1 MSFFDNILR
10 SRKIKWHNDIHLWS
24 LRLSND
30 EYYELKEALKH
41 GAKYR
46 EFTSLRREAT
56 LYYAEWWRREFSG
69 GHASTKDVCES
80 IFGDA
85 QLSEKL
91 YEAAKCGARTL
102 NIQIIR
108 TQGEERDRDNIR
120 YSIFYQGGLPM
131 NYIISEIQRSN
142 HSAWDRFFRKL
153 VWKLHDYTDVSE
165 SLGVTAPLSDS
176 IKAFCETLRISADS
190 LTPNQQ
196 PYYHNEVWW
205 NVIIRNFEEEKRK
218 RKARSPFESIWL
230 FGLDEVDK
238 KISVGFKF
246 SGPQTL
252 SSEFIAEHNLA
263 GRTFTTLSVLVNDT
277 PVFTPEYDKRFYC
290 RRNVEKN
297 VPCSVGDTVTV
308 VVNETGEVISSKD
321 IDFDIPKVV
330 YLVDENKN
338 TYRLGDAQHL
348 KDEVCRIIATDDWSS
363 DCKFDIFTLGGNNY
377 KVFYPEMGTD
387 QIVFHS
393 ESRGETRTIDPGTE
407 SLKTFIDFKSA
418 LKLQVP
424 AKEIVFNAEQT
435 VLFYEACNE
444 TEINRSK
451 PCSVYYAEKG
461 SQQWIRRPKLG
472 EIRARVRRS
481 DNEAVE
487 PVKFL
492 NVGNL
497 NILYISS
504 SRDICEIKID
514 WEHGCI
520 ETEDAKVGEQENI
533 WVINR
538 NNLTDRRYAK
548 FKFVP
553 NPGQGAEFYLTVL
566 PPFFGF
572 DIYDRANQPVKQDF
586 IIPMEDINY
595 FRYYLHPSEQT
606 ALYPNGKRGEWKYT
620 YSDDANNHG
629 NKISE
634 YLCGNRQRS
643 TFIPYEGRLA
653 SLFMDGSEQISRML
667 NHSCLSLPDA
677 GAKIV
682 FQYGS
687 RKHTYTFKAFPYRLM
702 YKPGVI
708 IVKNVEA
715 ILPRYDRELL
725 AIPLDSPESEPIH
738 LHQSE
743 EKKNCYFLPEE
754 IMNCEQ
760 HKWLVYGKLRGYILP
775 SAIDVQEENLDKTS
789 RERIRA
795 EKIDLLKKEFLG
807 ASMSDR
813 IWIRAINW
821 YKRLPL
827 GRIPGTSILELVAIA
842 DDNMLIKKFALHLWL
857 DALNR
862 LDVNIKESLDT
873 LKASLIEFSEQMS
886 FIWAWASKESIIEY
900 SKDFLSADESMFLRC
915 YYNWVLSLPDDSNKK
930 QNLLMNPDC
939 KSVEQLLSEFE
950 YWLND
955 VAKEGMPIQSLES
968 YDFNENGDGLKKSEA
983 RAYFEKFVKEDMP
996 NMGNLKPYER
1006 WIPVRHMLS
1015 NIFQVYN
1022 FGDIDGDENVKRE
1035 IRKSII
1041 IGLTYSNNRYEF

>member
-252 SSEFIAEHNLA
+252 SAEFITEHNLV
-263 GRTFTTLSVLVNDT
+263 GKSFTTFSLLVNNA

-297 VPCSVGDTVTV
+297 VLCSVGDTITV
-308 VVNETGEVISSKD
+308 VINETGEVISNRD
-321 IDFDIPKVV
+321 INFDTPKVA
-330 YLVDENKN
+330 YLIDEDKN
-338 TYRLGDAQHL
+338 IFRLGDAQHL
-348 KDEVCRIIATDDWSS
+348 KDEVCRIIATEDWNCE
-363 DCKFDIFTLGGNNY
+363 CKFDIFTIDGINY

-387 QIVFHS
+387 QMVFYS
-393 ESRGETRTIDPGTE
+393 ESRAETRTINPGSE
-407 SLKTFIDFKSA
+407 SPKTFIDFRCA

-424 AKEIVFNAEQT
+424 TKEIIFNTEDT

-444 TEINRSK
+444 TEINRAR

-461 SQQWIRRPKLG
+461 SQQWISRPKFG

-492 NVGNL
+492 NAGNL
-497 NILYISS
+497 NISYISS
-504 SRDICEIKID
+504 SRDTCEIKID
-514 WEHGCI
+514 WKHGSV
-520 ETEDAKVGEQENI
+520 ETEDAEVGERENI

-538 NNLTDRRYAK
+538 NTLADRRYAK
-548 FKFVP
+548 FKFIP
-553 NPGQGAEFYLTVL
+553 CPGQGSEFTLTIL

-572 DIYDRANQPVKQDF
+572 NIYDKMDRKMGTNS
-586 IIPMEDINY
+586 IIPMVDIND
-595 FRYYLHPSEQT
+595 FRYYFHLPGIMH
-606 ALYPNGKRGEWKYT
+606 LYPNGIRGDLRYVYCE
-620 YSDDANNHG
+620 DNQNHG
-629 NKISE
+629 NKITE
-634 YLCGNRQRS
+634 YLCGNKQRS
-643 TFIPYEGRLA
+643 SFIPYEGRLA
-653 SLFMDGSEQISRML
+653 SMFIDGSEQIHRMI

-677 GAKIV
+677 EAKIA
-682 FQYGS
+682 FQDGA
-687 RKHTYTFKAFPYRLM
+687 RTHMLTFKAFPYRLKYETGM
-702 YKPGVI
+702 V
-708 IVKNVEA
+708 IVKNTSV
-715 ILPRYDRELL
+715 LPRYDADLL
-725 AIPLDSPESEPIH
+725 AIPIDSPECEPVI
-738 LHQSE
+738 LQQSKE
-743 EKKNCYFLPEE
+743 LRNCYLLPD
-754 IMNCEQ
+754 IITNSAYSR
-760 HKWLVYGKLRGYILP
+760 WLIYGRLRGYVLP
-775 SAIDVQEENLDKTS
+775 FAIDTKEELD
-789 RERIRA
+789 RGRRDGFRA
-795 EKIDLLKKEFLG
+795 NKIDELKHEFLS
-807 ASMSDR
+807 APIFDS
-813 IWIRAINW
+813 IWKRAIDW

-842 DDNMLIKKFALHLWL
+842 DDNMLIKKFALHLWF
-857 DALNR
+857 DTLNR
-862 LDVNIKESLDT
+862 NESMDT

-886 FIWAWASKESIIEY
+886 FLWAWVTNESII
-900 SKDFLSADESMFLRC
+900 DFAIDYLNADNSQLLK
-915 YYNWVLSLPDDSNKK
+915 YYYTWVLSLPDDSSKK
-930 QNLLMNPDC
+930 QYLLTNPAQ
-939 KSVEQLLSEFE
+939 KSAEFLLSEFQE
-950 YWLND
+950 WLNIVIQD
-955 VAKEGMPIQSLES
+955 GMPRQNLE
-968 YDFNENGDGLKKSEA
+968 YPDVNTNGDGLISREA
-983 RAYFEKFVKEDMP
+983 KEHFACVRETISNWKNLSP
-996 NMGNLKPYER
+996 NEL
-1006 WIPVRHMLS
+1006 WIQERHMLS
-1015 NIFQVYN
+1015 NIFQAVLN
-1022 FGDIDGDENVKRE
+1022 FGDIDGNENIKRE

-1041 IGLTYSNNRYEF
+1041 TGLTYSNNRYEF

>member
-252 SSEFIAEHNLA
+252 SAEFITEHNLV
-263 GRTFTTLSVLVNDT
+263 GKSFTTFSLLVNNA

-297 VPCSVGDTVTV
+297 VLCSVGDTITV
-308 VVNETGEVISSKD
+308 VINETGEVISNRD
-321 IDFDIPKVV
+321 INFDTPKVA
-330 YLVDENKN
+330 YLVDEDKN
-338 TYRLGDAQHL
+338 IFRLGDAQHL
-348 KDEVCRIIATDDWSS
+348 KDEVCRIIATEDWNCE
-363 DCKFDIFTLGGNNY
+363 CKFDIFTIDGINC

-387 QIVFHS
+387 QMVFYS
-393 ESRGETRTIDPGTE
+393 ESRAETRTINPGSE
-407 SLKTFIDFKSA
+407 SPKTFIDFRCA

-424 AKEIVFNAEQT
+424 TKEIIFNTEDT

-444 TEINRSK
+444 TEINRVR
-451 PCSVYYAEKG
+451 PCSVDSVYYAEKG
-461 SQQWIRRPKLG
+461 SQQWISRPKFG

-492 NVGNL
+492 NAGNL
-497 NILYISS
+497 NISYISS
-504 SRDICEIKID
+504 SRDTCEIKID
-514 WEHGCI
+514 WKHGSV
-520 ETEDAKVGEQENI
+520 ETEDAEVGERENI

-538 NNLTDRRYAK
+538 NTLADRRYAK
-548 FKFVP
+548 FKFIP
-553 NPGQGAEFYLTVL
+553 CPGQGSEFILTIL

-572 DIYDRANQPVKQDF
+572 DIYDRTNQPVNQNS
-586 IIPMEDINY
+586 IIPMVDIND

-606 ALYPNGKRGEWKYT
+606 KLYPNGKKGEWVYT

-629 NKISE
+629 NIISE
-634 YLCGNRQRS
+634 YLCGNKQRS
-643 TFIPYEGRLA
+643 SFISYEGRLA
-653 SLFMDGSEQISRML
+653 SMFIDGSEQICRML

-682 FQYGS
+682 FQYGA
-687 RKHTYTFKAFPYRLM
+687 RTHMLTFKAFPYRLKYETGM
-702 YKPGVI
+702 V
-708 IVKNVEA
+708 IVKNTSV
-715 ILPRYDRELL
+715 LPRYDADLL
-725 AIPLDSPESEPIH
+725 AIPIDSPECEPVI
-738 LHQSE
+738 LQQSKE
-743 EKKNCYFLPEE
+743 LRNCYLLPD
-754 IMNCEQ
+754 IITNSAYSR
-760 HKWLVYGKLRGYILP
+760 WLIYGRLRGYVLP
-775 SAIDVQEENLDKTS
+775 CAIDTQEEFDKNT
-789 RERIRA
+789 RENIRA
-795 EKIDLLKKEFLG
+795 TTIDTLKQELLV
-807 ASMSDR
+807 ASMSDS
-813 IWIRAINW
+813 IWERAINW

-862 LDVNIKESLDT
+862 NESLDT

-886 FIWAWASKESIIEY
+886 FLWAWASKESIVDY
-900 SKDFLSADESMFLRC
+900 AKDFLDTDESMFLK
-915 YYNWVLSLPDDSNKK
+915 YYYTWVLSLPDDSDKK
-930 QNLLMNPDC
+930 QKLLTDPDC
-939 KSVEQLLSEFE
+939 KSIERLLSEFE
-950 YWLND
+950 EWLTG
-955 VAKEGMPIQSLES
+955 VAKDGIPIQSMEF
-968 YDFNENGDGLKKSEA
+968 YDFNENGDGLIRPEA
-983 RAYFEKFVKEDMP
+983 RKYFEKFVKEHMP
-996 NMGNLKPYER
+996 IMGNLKPYER

-1022 FGDIDGDENVKRE
+1022 FGLIDGDENVKRE

-1041 IGLTYSNNRYEF
+1041 TGLTYSNNRYEF

>member
-1 MSFFDNILR
+1 MGFFDNILR
-10 SRKIKWHNDIHLWS
+10 SRNIKWNNDIHLWN

-252 SSEFIAEHNLA
+252 SAEFITEHNLV
-263 GRTFTTLSVLVNDT
+263 GKSFTTFSLLVNNA

-297 VPCSVGDTVTV
+297 VLCSVGDTITV
-308 VVNETGEVISSKD
+308 VINETGEVISNRD
-321 IDFDIPKVV
+321 INFDTPKVA
-330 YLVDENKN
+330 YLIDEDKN
-338 TYRLGDAQHL
+338 IFRLGDAQHL
-348 KDEVCRIIATDDWSS
+348 KDEVCRIIATEDWNCE
-363 DCKFDIFTLGGNNY
+363 CKFDIFTIDGINY

-387 QIVFHS
+387 QMVFYS
-393 ESRGETRTIDPGTE
+393 ESRAETRTINPGSE
-407 SLKTFIDFKSA
+407 SPKTFIDFRCA

-424 AKEIVFNAEQT
+424 TKEIIFNTEDT

-444 TEINRSK
+444 TEINRVR
-451 PCSVYYAEKG
+451 PCSVDSVYYAEKG
-461 SQQWIRRPKLG
+461 SQQWISRPKFG

-492 NVGNL
+492 NAGNL
-497 NILYISS
+497 NISYISS
-504 SRDICEIKID
+504 SRDTCEIKID
-514 WEHGCI
+514 WKHGSV
-520 ETEDAKVGEQENI
+520 ETEDAEVGERENI

-538 NNLTDRRYAK
+538 NTLADRRYAK
-548 FKFVP
+548 FKFIP
-553 NPGQGAEFYLTVL
+553 CPGQGSEFILTIL

-572 DIYDRANQPVKQDF
+572 DIYDRTNQPVNKNS
-586 IIPMEDINY
+586 IIPMVDIND

-606 ALYPNGKRGEWKYT
+606 KLYPNGKKGEWVYT

-629 NKISE
+629 NIISE
-634 YLCGNRQRS
+634 YLCGNKQRS
-643 TFIPYEGRLA
+643 SFISYEGRLA
-653 SLFMDGSEQISRML
+653 SMFIDGSEQICRML

-682 FQYGS
+682 FQYGA
-687 RKHTYTFKAFPYRLM
+687 RTHMLTFKAFPYSLKYETGM
-702 YKPGVI
+702 V
-708 IVKNVEA
+708 IVKNTSV
-715 ILPRYDRELL
+715 LPRYDADLL
-725 AIPLDSPESEPIH
+725 AIPIDSPECEPVI
-738 LHQSE
+738 LQQSKE
-743 EKKNCYFLPEE
+743 LRNCYLLPD
-754 IMNCEQ
+754 IITNSAYSR
-760 HKWLVYGKLRGYILP
+760 WLIYGRLRGYVLP
-775 SAIDVQEENLDKTS
+775 CAIDTQEEFDKNT
-789 RERIRA
+789 RENIRA
-795 EKIDLLKKEFLG
+795 TTIDTLKQELLV
-807 ASMSDR
+807 ASMSDS
-813 IWIRAINW
+813 IWERAINW

-862 LDVNIKESLDT
+862 NESLDT

-886 FIWAWASKESIIEY
+886 FLWAWASKESIVDY
-900 SKDFLSADESMFLRC
+900 AKDFLDTDESMFLK
-915 YYNWVLSLPDDSNKK
+915 YYYTWVLSLPDDSDKK
-930 QNLLMNPDC
+930 QKLLTDPDC
-939 KSVEQLLSEFE
+939 KSIERLLSEFE
-950 YWLND
+950 EWLTG
-955 VAKEGMPIQSLES
+955 VAKDGIPIQSMEF
-968 YDFNENGDGLKKSEA
+968 YDFNENGDGLISPEA
-983 RAYFEKFVKEDMP
+983 RKYFEKFVKEHMP
-996 NMGNLKPYER
+996 IMGNLKPYER

-1022 FGDIDGDENVKRE
+1022 FGLIDGDENVKRE

-1041 IGLTYSNNRYEF
+1041 TGLTYSNNRYEF

>member
-196 PYYHNEVWW
+196 PYYHNVVWW

-252 SSEFIAEHNLA
+252 SAEFITEHNLV
-263 GRTFTTLSVLVNDT
+263 GKSFTTFSLLVNNA

-297 VPCSVGDTVTV
+297 VLCSVGDTITV
-308 VVNETGEVISSKD
+308 VINETGEVISNRD
-321 IDFDIPKVV
+321 INFDTPKVA
-330 YLVDENKN
+330 YLIDEDKN
-338 TYRLGDAQHL
+338 IFRLGDAQHL
-348 KDEVCRIIATDDWSS
+348 KDEVCRIIATEDWNCE
-363 DCKFDIFTLGGNNY
+363 CKFDIFTIDGINY

-387 QIVFHS
+387 QMVFYS
-393 ESRGETRTIDPGTE
+393 ESRAETRTINPGSE
-407 SLKTFIDFKSA
+407 SPKTFIDFRCA

-424 AKEIVFNAEQT
+424 TKEIIFNTEDT

-444 TEINRSK
+444 TEINRAR

-461 SQQWIRRPKLG
+461 SQQWISRPKFG

-492 NVGNL
+492 NAGNL
-497 NILYISS
+497 NISYISS
-504 SRDICEIKID
+504 SRDTCEIKID
-514 WEHGCI
+514 WKHGSV
-520 ETEDAKVGEQENI
+520 ETEDAEVGERENI

-538 NNLTDRRYAK
+538 NTLADRRYAK
-548 FKFVP
+548 FKFIP
-553 NPGQGAEFYLTVL
+553 CPGQGSEFTLTIL

-572 DIYDRANQPVKQDF
+572 NIYDKMDRKMGTNS
-586 IIPMEDINY
+586 IIPMVDMH
-595 FRYYLHPSEQT
+595 L
-606 ALYPNGKRGEWKYT
+606 
-620 YSDDANNHG
+620 
-629 NKISE
+629 
-634 YLCGNRQRS
+634 
-643 TFIPYEGRLA
+643 
-653 SLFMDGSEQISRML
+653 LFAKA
-667 NHSCLSLPDA
+667 LSLH
-677 GAKIV
+677 
-682 FQYGS
+682 QTS
-687 RKHTYTFKAFPYRLM
+687 
-702 YKPGVI
+702 
-708 IVKNVEA
+708 
-715 ILPRYDRELL
+715 LPL
-725 AIPLDSPESEPIH
+725 
-738 LHQSE
+738 LHQSTYH
-743 EKKNCYFLPEE
+743 CLAR
-754 IMNCEQ
+754 
-760 HKWLVYGKLRGYILP
+760 KL
-775 SAIDVQEENLDKTS
+775 
-789 RERIRA
+789 
-795 EKIDLLKKEFLG
+795 
-807 ASMSDR
+807 
-813 IWIRAINW
+813 
-821 YKRLPL
+821 
-827 GRIPGTSILELVAIA
+827 
-842 DDNMLIKKFALHLWL
+842 
-857 DALNR
+857 
-862 LDVNIKESLDT
+862 
-873 LKASLIEFSEQMS
+873 
-886 FIWAWASKESIIEY
+886 
-900 SKDFLSADESMFLRC
+900 
-915 YYNWVLSLPDDSNKK
+915 
-930 QNLLMNPDC
+930 
-939 KSVEQLLSEFE
+939 
-950 YWLND
+950 
-955 VAKEGMPIQSLES
+955 
-968 YDFNENGDGLKKSEA
+968 
-983 RAYFEKFVKEDMP
+983 
-996 NMGNLKPYER
+996 
-1006 WIPVRHMLS
+1006 
-1015 NIFQVYN
+1015 
-1022 FGDIDGDENVKRE
+1022 
-1035 IRKSII
+1035 
-1041 IGLTYSNNRYEF
+1041 

>member
-252 SSEFIAEHNLA
+252 SAEFITEHNLV
-263 GRTFTTLSVLVNDT
+263 GKSFTTFSLLVNNA

-297 VPCSVGDTVTV
+297 VLCSVGDTITV
-308 VVNETGEVISSKD
+308 VINETGEVISNRD
-321 IDFDIPKVV
+321 INFDTPKVA
-330 YLVDENKN
+330 YLIDEDKN
-338 TYRLGDAQHL
+338 IFRLGDAQHL
-348 KDEVCRIIATDDWSS
+348 KDEVCRIIATEDWNCE
-363 DCKFDIFTLGGNNY
+363 CKFDIFTIDGIKY

-387 QIVFHS
+387 QMVFYS
-393 ESRGETRTIDPGTE
+393 ESRAETRTINPGSE
-407 SLKTFIDFKSA
+407 SPKTFIDFRCA

-424 AKEIVFNAEQT
+424 TKEIIFNTEDT

-444 TEINRSK
+444 TEINRAR

-461 SQQWIRRPKLG
+461 SQQWISRPKFG

-492 NVGNL
+492 NAGNL
-497 NILYISS
+497 NISYISS
-504 SRDICEIKID
+504 FRDTCEITID
-514 WEHGCI
+514 WKHGSV
-520 ETEDAKVGEQENI
+520 ETEDAEVGERENI

-538 NNLTDRRYAK
+538 NTLADRRYAK
-548 FKFVP
+548 FKFIP
-553 NPGQGAEFYLTVL
+553 CPGQGSEFTLTIL

-572 DIYDRANQPVKQDF
+572 NIYDKMDRKMGTNS
-586 IIPMEDINY
+586 IIPMVDIND
-595 FRYYLHPSEQT
+595 FRYYFHLPGIMH
-606 ALYPNGKRGEWKYT
+606 LYPNGIRGDLRYVYCEDNK
-620 YSDDANNHG
+620 NHG
-629 NKISE
+629 NKITE
-634 YLCGNRQRS
+634 YLCGNKQRS
-643 TFIPYEGRLA
+643 SFIPYEGRLA
-653 SLFMDGSEQISRML
+653 SMFIDGSEQIHRMI

-677 GAKIV
+677 EAKIA
-682 FQYGS
+682 FQDGA
-687 RKHTYTFKAFPYRLM
+687 RTHMLTFKAFPYRLKYETGM
-702 YKPGVI
+702 V
-708 IVKNVEA
+708 IVKNTSV
-715 ILPRYDRELL
+715 LPRYDADLL
-725 AIPLDSPESEPIH
+725 AIPIDSPECEPVI
-738 LHQSE
+738 LQQSKE
-743 EKKNCYFLPEE
+743 LRNCYLLPD
-754 IMNCEQ
+754 IITNSAYSR
-760 HKWLVYGKLRGYILP
+760 WLIYGRLRGYVLP
-775 SAIDVQEENLDKTS
+775 FAIDTKEELD
-789 RERIRA
+789 RGRRDGFRA
-795 EKIDLLKKEFLG
+795 NKINELKHEFLS
-807 ASMSDR
+807 APIFDS
-813 IWIRAINW
+813 IWKRAIDW

-842 DDNMLIKKFALHLWL
+842 DDNMLIKKFALHLWF
-857 DALNR
+857 DTLNR
-862 LDVNIKESLDT
+862 NESMDT

-886 FIWAWASKESIIEY
+886 FLWAWVTNESII
-900 SKDFLSADESMFLRC
+900 DFAIDYLNADNSQLLK
-915 YYNWVLSLPDDSNKK
+915 YYYTWVLSLPDDSSKK
-930 QNLLMNPDC
+930 QYLLTNPAQ
-939 KSVEQLLSEFE
+939 KSAEFLLSEFQE
-950 YWLND
+950 WLNIVIQD
-955 VAKEGMPIQSLES
+955 GMPRQNLE
-968 YDFNENGDGLKKSEA
+968 YPDVNTNGDGLISREA
-983 RAYFEKFVKEDMP
+983 KEHFGCVRETISNWKNLSP
-996 NMGNLKPYER
+996 NEL
-1006 WIPVRHMLS
+1006 WIQERHMLS
-1015 NIFQVYN
+1015 NIFQAVLN
-1022 FGDIDGDENVKRE
+1022 FGDIDGNENIKRE

-1041 IGLTYSNNRYEF
+1041 TGLTYSNNRYEF